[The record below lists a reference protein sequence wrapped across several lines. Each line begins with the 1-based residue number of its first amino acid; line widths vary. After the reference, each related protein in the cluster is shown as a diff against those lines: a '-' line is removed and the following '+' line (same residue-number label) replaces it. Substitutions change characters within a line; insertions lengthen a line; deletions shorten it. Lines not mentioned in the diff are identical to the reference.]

1 MNLLCKKIV
10 IFKKLKIN
18 NVLLNNRVAVGPMC
32 QYSAING
39 RASSWHFSHLQ
50 KLSQLGAGM
59 LILESTFPS
68 KNAKISRNDL
78 VLSNN
83 LEKKS
88 FIDLIKYIRKFSDIP
103 LGIQICHAGNKGSSH
118 IPWKKFNSSLTKKE
132 GGWTTCAPSSIRR
145 DKSWPIPIKL
155 DLKKIYK
162 IRKDFVNSA
171 QLAKQSGFD
180 LLEVHMAHG
189 YLLHQFFSPITNKR
203 TDEYGGN
210 LIKRSQLLL
219 EIANDIRQ
227 CWPKEKILGARVT
240 AEDCLKNGITIDDC
254 TYLVNELKNI
264 GFDYVTPSSGGIKPI
279 TKKKIKPCYQVKYC
293 HHLKKKI
300 DIYVYAHGMIRTK
313 KEIDRIISNDYAD
326 FVAISK
332 PFINNPYWLF
342 KIAKNNGINLEIAK
356 QYSRCFQP

>member
-1 MNLLCKKIV
+1 M

-18 NVLLNNRVAVGPMC
+18 NTLLNNRVVVGPMC

-39 RASSWHFSHLQ
+39 KPSSWHFSHLQ
-50 KLSQLGAGM
+50 KLSQLGASM

-68 KNAKISRNDL
+68 KNAMISKNDL
-78 VLSNN
+78 ILSNN
-83 LEKKS
+83 AEKKS
-88 FIDLIKYIRKFSDIP
+88 FKNLIKHIRKFSNIP
-103 LGIQICHAGNKGSSH
+103 LGIQISHAGRKGSSH
-118 IPWKKFNSSLTKKE
+118 IQWEKFDSSLSKKE
-132 GGWTTCAPSSIRR
+132 GGWATYAPSSIKR

-155 DLKKIYK
+155 NLKEIYK

-171 QLAKQSGFD
+171 QLANQSGFD

-189 YLLHQFFSPITNKR
+189 YLLHQFFSPISNKR

-279 TKKKIKPCYQVKYC
+279 TKKKLNLVIK
-293 HHLKKKI
+293 
-300 DIYVYAHGMIRTK
+300 
-313 KEIDRIISNDYAD
+313 
-326 FVAISK
+326 
-332 PFINNPYWLF
+332 
-342 KIAKNNGINLEIAK
+342 
-356 QYSRCFQP
+356 

>member
-1 MNLLCKKIV
+1 V

-18 NVLLNNRVAVGPMC
+18 NIFLNNRVAVGPMC

-39 RASSWHFSHLQ
+39 RPSSWHFSHLQ

-68 KNAKISRNDL
+68 KNATISKNDL
-78 VLSNN
+78 ILSNN

-88 FIDLIKYIRKFSDIP
+88 FKNLTKHIRKFSNIP
-103 LGIQICHAGNKGSSH
+103 LGIQISHAGRKGSSH
-118 IPWKKFNSSLTKKE
+118 IPWKKFNSSLNKKE
-132 GGWTTCAPSSIRR
+132 GAWTTYAPSSIKR
-145 DKSWPIPIKL
+145 DKSWPIPVKL
-155 DLKKIYK
+155 DVKKIYK

-189 YLLHQFFSPITNKR
+189 YLLHQFFSPISNKR

-210 LIKRSQLLL
+210 LVKRSRFLL
-219 EIANDIRQ
+219 EIAEDIRQ
-227 CWPKEKILGARVT
+227 FWPKEKILGARVT
-240 AEDCLKNGITIDDC
+240 ADDCLKNGITMDDC

-264 GFDYVTPSSGGIKPI
+264 GFDYVTPSSGGIIPI
-279 TKKKIKPCYQVKYC
+279 TNKKIKPCYQVKYC
-293 HHLKKKI
+293 YQLKKSI
-300 DIYVYAHGMIRTK
+300 DIKVYANGMIRTK
-313 KEIDRIISNDYAD
+313 KEINNMISNNYAD
-326 FVAISK
+326 FVAVSK

-356 QYSRCFQP
+356 QYSKCFQP